1 MASLLAAS
9 GLEHL
14 VVVIRSTYDLLQ
26 KFIKSAAAI
35 VYRVDDRER
44 KLIQELPDS
53 FARVVLDG
61 DNPRSADEIAQR
73 FGLPSPL
80 AKFYAD
86 DSEFFRTLRD
96 LHVGIEHHGNQLPTI
111 FALDDGLAVPVG
123 DHPWS
128 ELGVWGE
135 QELKIENRFGSLR
148 TVYGYL
154 IQHTIDTLNAF
165 PAAYRSCVAVPP
177 ALSPGIKVFLRNPYG
192 RHLVGLPRLICDPW
206 RHPEVA

>member
-9 GLEHL
+9 VLEHL

-61 DNPRSADEIAQR
+61 DRPRSADEIAQR
-73 FGLPSPL
+73 FGLPLPL
-80 AKFYAD
+80 AKFYAN

-96 LHVGIEHHGNQLPTI
+96 LRVGIEHYGNQLPTI
-111 FALDDGLAVPVG
+111 FSLDDGLAVPVG
-123 DHPWS
+123 S
-128 ELGVWGE
+128 TLGRNLAFGTSKK
-135 QELKIENRFGSLR
+135 LKIENRFGSLR

-154 IQHTIDTLNAF
+154 IQHTIDTLNTF
-165 PAAYRSCVAVPP
+165 PAAYRSCVAVPSE
-177 ALSPGIKVFLRNPYG
+177 LSPGIRVFLRNLSG
-192 RHLVGLPRLICDPW
+192 RHLVGLPRLMCDPW
-206 RHPEVA
+206 RQPEVA